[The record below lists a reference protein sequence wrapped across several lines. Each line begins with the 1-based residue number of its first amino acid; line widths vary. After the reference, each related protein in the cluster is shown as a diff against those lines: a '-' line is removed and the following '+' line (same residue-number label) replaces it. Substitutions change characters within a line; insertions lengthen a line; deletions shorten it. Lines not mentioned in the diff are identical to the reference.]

1 MILTDVVVDCQH
13 LTLGVDVI
21 LHINQYLNCFVREY
35 GTLTYAILFTIVLV
49 ETGFIVMP
57 LLPGDSLLF
66 AAGAIAASGQIL
78 DIKVIIPLL
87 IAAALT
93 GDNINYVVGK
103 FFSQW
108 IRKKKRILFF
118 KHEYLDET
126 ENYYARYGG
135 VTVIMARFIPIV
147 RTVAPFVAGAGAM
160 PYWRYLLFCI
170 SGAIL
175 WVTSLTLLGFFFGNL
190 EIVQKNFELVIFAI
204 IGLSVLPVIISAWRK
219 SRS

>member
-35 GTLTYAILFTIVLV
+35 GTLTYAILFSIVLV

-66 AAGAIAASGQIL
+66 AAGAIAASSQVL
-78 DIKVIIPLL
+78 QVEVIIPLL
-87 IAAALT
+87 IAAALI
-93 GDNINYVVGK
+93 GDNINYIVGK

-126 ENYYARYGG
+126 EAYYARYGG
-135 VTVIMARFIPIV
+135 MTVIMARFIPIV
-147 RTVAPFVAGAGAM
+147 RTVAPFVAGAGSM

-175 WVTSLTLLGFFFGNL
+175 WVTSLTLLGYFFGNL

-204 IGLSVLPVIISAWRK
+204 IGLSVLPVIVGALRK